1 MGTSQVVI
9 VTGSSSGFGRL
20 ISETLARQGHTVFAS
35 MRDVAGK
42 NADKAAELQAF
53 AEKESLTLDVLDLDV
68 TDDRSVEHAIEQV
81 IAQAGRID
89 VVVNNAGV
97 SYRG

>member
-1 MGTSQVVI
+1 MVTSQVFI

-20 ISETLARQGHTVFAS
+20 ISETLARQGYTVFAS
-35 MRDVAGK
+35 MRDIAGK
-42 NADKAAELQAF
+42 NADKAAELRTF
-53 AEKESLTLDVLDLDV
+53 AEKENLTLHILDLDV
-68 TDDRSVEHAIEQV
+68 TNDGSVERAIEQV

-97 SYRG
+97 LYRG